1 MRTKNGW
8 MGSVSKM
15 SVMMAAILCLGMIAF
30 PLSGRCQ
37 APLKLGYIDME
48 RAVNESQAGKD
59 ARQKFVAYMN
69 KMRSKADKK
78 KQDLKTMKQILEK
91 QGALLSEDVR
101 IQKEQE
107 YQQKVQE
114 YQLYLKNLRD
124 NARTKEMEMSK
135 KIIRQIQKII
145 FTYAKKEHYAM
156 IFEKSRSG
164 LLYASDPLDLT
175 DIIIKI
181 YNQEYAKQK

>member
-1 MRTKNGW
+1 MKYQRVYKGYR
-8 MGSVSKM
+8 
-15 SVMMAAILCLGMIAF
+15 AAVVLLLILGLGVFAF
-30 PLSGRCQ
+30 PLYGWSQ
-37 APLKLGYIDME
+37 APLKLGYVDME
-48 RAVNESQAGKD
+48 KAVNDSQAGKD

-69 KMRSKADKK
+69 KRRAEAEKK
-78 KQDLKTMKQILEK
+78 KEDLKTMKQILEK

-107 YQQKVQE
+107 YQQKVRE

-124 NARTKEMEMSK
+124 DARTKEMEMSK
-135 KIIRQIQKII
+135 KIIRQIQRII
-145 FTYAKKEHYAM
+145 FSYAKKEHYAM

-175 DIIIKI
+175 DTIIRI
-181 YNQEYAKQK
+181 YNQEYSKKK